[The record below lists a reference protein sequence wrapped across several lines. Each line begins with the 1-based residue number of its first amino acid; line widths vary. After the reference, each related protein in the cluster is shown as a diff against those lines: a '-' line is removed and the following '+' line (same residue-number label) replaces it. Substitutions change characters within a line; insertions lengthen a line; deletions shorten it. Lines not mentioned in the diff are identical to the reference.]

1 MNHRLIRL
9 RLYVLKREPSRRLLL
24 SAIPLFMI
32 VWFMICF
39 EVVDCPPSGPR
50 NRFTAETT
58 EERFAQVTHEIPG
71 AMISAAAYFCEN
83 PHVTHRGQ
91 CLSCSLSF

>member
-1 MNHRLIRL
+1 MRGPGLGIRLMRLRRRVINHRLIWL
-9 RLYVLKREPSRRLLL
+9 RLHVLKRDPPRRLLL
-24 SAIPLFMI
+24 SAVPLFMT

-58 EERFAQVTHEIPG
+58 EER
-71 AMISAAAYFCEN
+71 SA
-83 PHVTHRGQ
+83 
-91 CLSCSLSF
+91 